1 MNSDNDNQAAKNCSL
16 TLVPYADPAKLDR
29 EFLDL
34 HGIPYPD
41 DMPTRSKHPD
51 SKPASDFTG
60 DITI

>member
-16 TLVPYADPAKLDR
+16 KLVPYANPAKLDR

-41 DMPTRSKHPD
+41 DTL
-51 SKPASDFTG
+51 TG
-60 DITI
+60 STNSESSC